1 MLTMTDNAVLVIR
14 DLAAQQDVGEDGGLR
29 IAADTDAG
37 SLSIELVPQPAQGD
51 QVVDNE
57 GARIF
62 LDADAAELL
71 NDDLRR
77 RDRGRRG
84 DRPVRLHRE
93 GVTSAAQ
100 PARRVSPPRC
110 GRPDRPR
117 SGASWPTPHGPDR

>member
-14 DLAAQQDVGEDGGLR
+14 DLATQQDVGDAGGLR
-29 IAADTDAG
+29 IAADTQAG

-71 NDDLRR
+71 NDTSVDAVV
-77 RDRGRRG
+77 D
-84 DRPVRLHRE
+84 DE
-93 GVTSAAQ
+93 GIVQFGFTEKE
-100 PARRVSPPRC
+100 
-110 GRPDRPR
+110 
-117 SGASWPTPHGPDR
+117 